1 MSTAKSIQV
10 EASKVVRLERAGEG
24 RYLGPA
30 EVVGKRADRLE
41 LRLPSGSV
49 VEARSALA
57 LPYEA
62 ELGDELLVVG
72 EHGSHYVI
80 GVLRG
85 QGTTQLAF
93 EGDVELR
100 ARGGQ
105 LRIAGERGVT
115 VEGPSVEVHTDR
127 YAIVAELATTIA
139 GNLRTAVR
147 ELFTLRSKEHHTQVE
162 GDVLQHSRRA
172 RLVAEEKVTVNG
184 KEIFLG

>member
-1 MSTAKSIQV
+1 MSTAKKIQV
-10 EASKVVRLERAGEG
+10 DAAKVVRLERAAES

-30 EVVGKRADRLE
+30 EVVAKRADRLE
-41 LRLPSGSV
+41 LRLPTGTL

-57 LPYEA
+57 FPYEA
-62 ELGDELLVVG
+62 ALGDELLVIG
-72 EHGSHYVI
+72 EAGDHYVI

-85 QGTTQLAF
+85 RGTTALAF

-100 ARGGQ
+100 ARGGEV
-105 LRIAGERGVT
+105 RIAGERGVS

-127 YAIVAELATTIA
+127 YAIVAELASTIA

-147 ELFTLRSKEHHTQVE
+147 ELFTLRAKEQHTQIE
-162 GDVLQHSRRA
+162 GDVLQHSKRA